1 MDENYNVVN
10 HWVRYLFS
18 SQKIPEWDSSAL
30 QRNSNFHCAFCGQR
44 LQAGPEVYNTNR
56 TPLME
61 TGPIHRDRS
70 TPPYNEDLAR
80 PATRSVLYPESLSSL
95 TLDLLHFLCWV
106 SFLWPSGCEDH
117 GYLGVSVTV
126 CVCLC
131 ACVQWTQK
139 KVTSYD
145 MKADSRILSQLE
157 GPQC

>member
-1 MDENYNVVN
+1 
-10 HWVRYLFS
+10 
-18 SQKIPEWDSSAL
+18 
-30 QRNSNFHCAFCGQR
+30 
-44 LQAGPEVYNTNR
+44 
-56 TPLME
+56 ME

-70 TPPYNEDLAR
+70 TPPYNEDLAG